1 MPADGAALV
10 AAITGSDAYAVSAV
24 AEPLLNVHV
33 EHAEHIKIC
42 ISYMFYL
49 FYMDKKSLPWVCYCL
64 SCFQP
69 SEDSA
74 VNHADAPVGIC
85 QPQCLDVHQF
95 FGRGNRLAPANKRQS
110 TPSYARRQTRVR
122 PLGAGRPR

>member
-24 AEPLLNVHV
+24 TEPLLNVHV

-49 FYMDKKSLPWVCYCL
+49 FYMDKKSLPWGCYCL

-85 QPQCLDVHQF
+85 QPQCLEVPQF
-95 FGRGNRLAPANKRQS
+95 FGRGRHVC
-110 TPSYARRQTRVR
+110 AR
-122 PLGAGRPR
+122 